1 MEAINNLMPFI
12 QIGSAVVT
20 AVWAVFK
27 IKATAENLGVNID
40 HLSQAVVELKAY
52 QKELSKEF
60 TASKEHVAAELAAI
74 RERLAVIENRISK

>member
-1 MEAINNLMPFI
+1 MEAMENLMPLI

-40 HLSQAVVELKAY
+40 HLSQAVTELKIF
-52 QKELSKEF
+52 QKDLSKDF
-60 TASKEHVAAELAAI
+60 VTSKEHVAAELAAI
-74 RERLAVIENRISK
+74 RERLAVIENRMAK